1 MSFDRAVFF
10 NAVRGSIF
18 HGSMTQQQVDGMNAI
33 LDAWEVNPRSDN
45 LRHLSYPF
53 ATTAHE
59 TGFTMAPIEEYGKG
73 KGMAYG
79 QPDPETGQTYYG
91 RGYVQLTWRDNYA
104 RADEELGFG
113 NVDSLEWHAE
123 RALDHHVAAQVMF
136 EGMCEGWFRSDSE
149 GCQDLDRYFN
159 EDTDDSYGAREIING
174 DKHIVPSWSG
184 GVSIGNLI
192 KGYHIHFLAALEAAS
207 MPAPMVGTVYI
218 KTITITSSAP
228 IQIVV
233 EDELVEMASDSSVSP
248 PPLEPVNAPR
258 RDRSDRPENE
268 PAQGQRETGKPV
280 RQEEGIGRVSK
291 PGKYK
296 LFRSQVARHAGWPWL
311 FAAPPQGRA
320 P

>member
-1 MSFDRAVFF
+1 MFDRQVFF

-45 LRHLSYPF
+45 LRWLAYPL

-73 KGMAYG
+73 SGQKYG
-79 QPDPETGQTYYG
+79 APDPETGQTYYG

-104 RADEELGFG
+104 RADEELGFQ

-136 EGMCEGWFRSDSE
+136 EGMTEGWFRSDAD
-149 GCQDLDRYFN
+149 GTQDLDRYFN
-159 EDTDDSYGAREIING
+159 EGTDDSYGAREIING

-192 KGYHIHFLAALEAAS
+192 KGYHIHFLAALEAACQ
-207 MPAPMVGTVYI
+207 PVPQAGQVYI
-218 KTITITSSAP
+218 KTITVTSSAP
-228 IQIVV
+228 IQISV
-233 EDELVEMASDSSVSP
+233 EDELVEAVPDAAVSLT
-248 PPLEPVNAPR
+248 LEELHNATR
-258 RDRSDRPENE
+258 RDRPDRPEAV
-268 PAQGQRETGKPV
+268 PTQGQGEARGPL
-280 RQEEGIGRVSK
+280 RQEDGIGRV
-291 PGKYK
+291 PQPRKYK
-296 LFRSQVARHAGWPWL
+296 F
-311 FAAPPQGRA
+311 F
-320 P
+320 